1 MELSSQQPLFV
12 FEMANN
18 HMGSVEHGLR
28 IIREFHEITRGF
40 NFQFGFKLQYRHLDT
55 FIHPDFQ
62 GRDDIK
68 YVKRFSETK
77 LAKKDFNLLRKE
89 MDKFGFVSICT
100 PFDEKSVDRIIEHG
114 FDIVKIASCSFTD
127 WPLLERIAKCDK
139 PIIAST
145 AGISLNEIDNVVSFF
160 EHRKKDISLMH
171 CVAEYPTKTENL
183 QLNQID
189 LFRSRYPQI
198 RIGYSTHE
206 DPDNFEA
213 IKIAVA
219 KGATIFE
226 KHVGITTPE
235 FSLNAYSATPDQVRQ
250 WLQAAQ
256 QAFGM
261 CGVVGR
267 RADFSP
273 GELASLKALR
283 RGVFARRPI
292 KKGERIQLGD
302 TFLAI
307 PTTEE
312 QLTANDMSK
321 YTWFYAERDIG
332 RNDPILFPDIRSKHI
347 RENIY
352 NIVQQVKE
360 LLHKSKVVVPG
371 KAELEISHHYGV
383 DRFPEYGLTM
393 ITVINRDYCKKLL
406 ITLPG
411 QKHPEQYHKQKEE
424 AFHVLYG
431 NIMMNLDGV
440 EKELNPGDTV
450 VIEKG
455 TKHSFYSNTGSVIEE
470 ISSTHFVSDSYYTDP
485 EILANKDR
493 KTFLTYW
500 MD

>member
-1 MELSSQQPLFV
+1 MKLLDKQPLFV

-28 IIREFHEITRGF
+28 IIRDFYEITRGF
-40 NFQFGFKLQYRHLDT
+40 NFQFGFKLQYRHLET
-55 FIHPDFQ
+55 FIHPDFK

-77 LAKKDFNLLRKE
+77 LDEKDFDLLRKE
-89 MDKFGFVSICT
+89 MAKFGFVSICT
-100 PFDEKSVDRIIEHG
+100 PFDEKSVDLILDHG

-127 WPLLERIAKCDK
+127 WLLLERIAQCDK

-160 EHRKKDISLMH
+160 EHRQKAISLMH
-171 CVAEYPTKTENL
+171 CVAEYPTKTGNL

-189 LFRSRYPQI
+189 LYRSRYPQI

-206 DPDNFEA
+206 DPENYEA
-213 IKIAVA
+213 VQIAVA

-226 KHVGITTPE
+226 KHVGVPTPE

-256 QAFGM
+256 KALEM
-261 CGVVGR
+261 CGVRER

-283 RGVFARRPI
+283 RGVFAGRPI

-321 YTWFYAERDIG
+321 YTWFYAEKDIG
-332 RNDPILFPDIRSKHI
+332 RNAPLLFPDIRSKHV

-360 LLHKSKVVVPG
+360 LIGKSKVVVPG
-371 KAELEISHHYGV
+371 QAELEISHHYGV

-411 QKHPEQYHKQKEE
+411 QMHPEQYHKQKEE

-440 EKELNPGDTV
+440 EKELSPGDTV

-455 TKHSFYSNTGSVIEE
+455 TKHSFYSNTGSIIEE